1 MSRQRRLRHCVITL
15 AARAPE
21 TNRAALFSCPNRG
34 CGEESWMNPMRPWFD
49 GRARPAPP
57 PNHPDT
63 VPCRVVGRGSGQVMR
78 SFKKMNPMRPSF
90 GGRRTANLRCRPS
103 PELGP
108 IPPDFDGLAKA
119 VVTGNEA
126 SSHHML
132 CGVWIPSSRPQDAFG
147 SAPWD
152 DRENKGG
159 YPCKNGPHF
168 RYVRGNAR
176 FSLVSGRAI
185 AGAKQ
190 KRRPHTGVRRWT

>member
-1 MSRQRRLRHCVITL
+1 MRQRRVRHCVITL

-21 TNRAALFSCPNRG
+21 TNRAALFSWATRG
-34 CGEESWMNPMRPWFD
+34 CGEESWMNPMRPVFG
-49 GRARPAPP
+49 GRARLAPP
-57 PNHPDT
+57 PNHPT
-63 VPCRVVGRGSGQVMR
+63 GYVIRVVGRGSGLVMH
-78 SFKKMNPMRPSF
+78 SVKKMNPMRPMF
-90 GGRRTANLRCRPS
+90 GGRGTANLGCRPS
-103 PELGP
+103 PERGP

-126 SSHHML
+126 SSHHL
-132 CGVWIPSSRPQDAFG
+132 CCGVWIPSSRPQDAFG

-185 AGAKQ
+185 AVFNQ